1 MPDVR
6 EYEKQREKVLMTSPS
21 ASERPREAE
30 RERQSEKGRAR
41 AGGCSS
47 MSVLF
52 SLASGLWYG
61 SLVLHDDPD
70 HMLT

>member
-6 EYEKQREKVLMTSPS
+6 EYEKQKREKVLMTSPS
-21 ASERPREAE
+21 ASKRPREAE
-30 RERQSEKGRAR
+30 RERGRAR